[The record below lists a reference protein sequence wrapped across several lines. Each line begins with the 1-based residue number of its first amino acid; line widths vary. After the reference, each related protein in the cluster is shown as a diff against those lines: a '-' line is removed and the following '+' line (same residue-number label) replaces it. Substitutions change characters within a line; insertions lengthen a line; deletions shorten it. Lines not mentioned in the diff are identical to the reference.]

1 MTKVLMEGLAGAVC
15 SINHWE
21 GDLGKVQPYRVRGLV
36 DGSCNW
42 MLSSI
47 PGHCLKRANML
58 GETRN
63 YCGQP
68 GLGGLV
74 PIQFSQQP
82 TSIWNENSFLN
93 ALIKP

>member
-1 MTKVLMEGLAGAVC
+1 MTKILVEGLAGALC
-15 SINHWE
+15 SINHRE
-21 GDLGKVQPYRVRGLV
+21 GDLGKVQPCRVRGFV
-36 DGSCNW
+36 DESCKW

-58 GETRN
+58 GEMRN
-63 YCGQP
+63 YCGQL

-82 TSIWNENSFLN
+82 TSIWKENSFLN
-93 ALIKP
+93 AFIKP